1 MESENIKVWITKY
14 ALTIGIEVFDGVVH
28 ENEDMVAYGNVGYGD
43 QYAHGKDWHRSYEE
57 AVERAEEMR
66 VQKIKSLRKSIAKLE
81 KLSFSDNCNNQD
93 NKINK

>member
-28 ENEDMVAYGNVGYGD
+28 ENDDMVAYGNVGYGYL
-43 QYAHGKDWHRSYEE
+43 YAHGKDWHRTYEE
-57 AVERAEEMR
+57 AVERVEEMR
-66 VQKIKSLRKSIAKLE
+66 VKKIKSLRKRIAKLE